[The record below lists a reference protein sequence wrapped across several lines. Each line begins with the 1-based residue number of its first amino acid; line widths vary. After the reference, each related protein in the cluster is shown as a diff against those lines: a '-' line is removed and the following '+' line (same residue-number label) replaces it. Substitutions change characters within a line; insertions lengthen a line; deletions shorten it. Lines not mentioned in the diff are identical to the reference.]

1 MIAIFRAGNRYALSL
16 FAYYRFMSV
25 LAFSLFCGMV
35 VGQDYDLS
43 DEQVE
48 VMFDR
53 AMRQADGKEFR
64 QVMHPDEVK
73 GVSEAVCTKFL
84 TIFVGP
90 WYKGPSIQMKGG
102 VRVPWSSGA
111 CDLEIQF
118 RPEGGITYMAVNNRE
133 FVFRTPVVQVGGG
146 AKSSV
151 GFADILFGIAA
162 ERTIEEKTRLAKM
175 KQAQKLVEGYIAT
188 AKKMGIKGS
197 IDSDLGKWVTW
208 DVVIAE
214 SRAEVKKAEGGG

>member
-1 MIAIFRAGNRYALSL
+1 
-16 FAYYRFMSV
+16 MSV
-25 LAFSLFCGMV
+25 LAFSLLCGVM
-35 VGQDYDLS
+35 VGQDYDLTE
-43 DEQVE
+43 EQVE

-53 AMRQADGKEFR
+53 AMRQADGTEFR

-73 GVSEAVCTKFL
+73 GVSAAVCNKFL
-84 TIFVGP
+84 TTFVGP
-90 WYKGPSIQMKGG
+90 WYKGPSIQVKSG

-118 RPEGGITYMAVNNRE
+118 RPEGGITYMAVNDRE

-162 ERTIEEKTRLAKM
+162 ERSIEEPTRIAKM
-175 KQAQKLVEGYIAT
+175 KRAQKLVEGYIAT
-188 AKKMGIKGS
+188 TKKMGIKGS
-197 IDSDLGKWVTW
+197 IDSDTGKFATW
-208 DVVIAE
+208 ETVIAE

>member
-1 MIAIFRAGNRYALSL
+1 
-16 FAYYRFMSV
+16 MSV
-25 LAFSLFCGMV
+25 LAFSLMCGAM
-35 VGQDYDLS
+35 VGQDYDLTE
-43 DEQVE
+43 EQVE

-53 AMRQADGKEFR
+53 AMRQADGTEFR

-73 GVSEAVCTKFL
+73 GISAAVCTKFL
-84 TIFVGP
+84 ATFVGP
-90 WYKGPSIQMKGG
+90 WYKGPSIQVKSG

-118 RPEGGITYMAVNNRE
+118 RPEGGITYTAVNDRE
-133 FVFRTPVVQVGGG
+133 FVFRTPVIQVAGG

-162 ERTIEEKTRLAKM
+162 ERAIEEPTRLAKM
-175 KQAQKLVEGYIAT
+175 KRAQKLVEGYIAT
-188 AKKMGIKGS
+188 TKKMGIKGS
-197 IDSDLGKWVTW
+197 IDSDTGKWVTW
-208 DVVIAE
+208 ETVIAE